1 MNGDTRL
8 SEALKASPAIL
19 EYVISLNPH
28 DFARLRNP
36 LLNKVMPTR
45 ITLRRLA
52 NMVGLAE
59 SDFVAKINELA
70 GLPGSAKE
78 HDIITS
84 GPQVSLPVSSVNAP
98 DWMNDIDLDKIEW
111 VDVTPI
117 DAVLGDP
124 MPPINIAVNTA
135 KPGEVVAIKHM
146 WEPQPLYDIWA
157 ARDFQ
162 FWAKQI
168 NDDLWHVFVF
178 KPQSNK

>member
-1 MNGDTRL
+1 LNGDTRL

-52 NMVGLAE
+52 NMVGLTE

-70 GLPGSAKE
+70 GLPDHSDFNEQAAA
-78 HDIITS
+78 H
-84 GPQVSLPVSSVNAP
+84 LPVSPVEAP
-98 DWMNDIDLDKIEW
+98 AWMHGVDFNQIAW

-124 MPPINIAVNTA
+124 MPPINIAVNAA
-135 KPGEVVAIKHM
+135 KPGEVVGIKHM
-146 WEPQPLYDIWA
+146 WEPQPLYDIWS
-157 ARDFQ
+157 ARGFQ

-168 NDDLWHVFVF
+168 NDDLFHVFVF